1 MFSFFKRHDTE
12 IYPKDEIVDV
22 IYHEFPDLGSI
33 PDKVFICY
41 DVYFDKETDA
51 DRMAEY
57 LNNRNIEIIRDHHD
71 DAGDG
76 LGHWNID
83 FEIAVKARHIY
94 LSMAHADM
102 LRSIESFNGHL
113 PGWDLSKY
121 EED

>member
-1 MFSFFKRHDTE
+1 MFSFFKRRDTK
-12 IYPKDEIVDV
+12 IYPKDEIGDAM
-22 IYHEFPDLGSI
+22 YREFPDPGSI
-33 PDKVFICY
+33 PDKVFIWY

-57 LNNRNIEIIRDHHD
+57 LNNRNIEIIRDHD
-71 DAGDG
+71 DDPGDG

-83 FEIAVKARHIY
+83 FEIAVKARHID

-102 LRSIESFNGHL
+102 LRNIESFNGHL
-113 PGWDLSKY
+113 PGWNLSKY